1 MLSEF
6 PRVFWIDSS
15 IRFKTNNISLTLD
28 EVFSSG
34 GILTFERSDHSNFEA
49 THEGMYR
56 FLPISAKAAANTQQ
70 YGANS
75 IYIHRTEEIYTRI
88 IFWWVLCALNEE
100 CMAPTHELSC
110 NFKGKDVWAG
120 CHRFDQSALNILMA
134 NHFLNNV
141 SRYTSRRDQ
150 LSVNR
155 HWAHQEL
162 LVVCPTGIKKKSAEY
177 FL

>member
-1 MLSEF
+1 VF
-6 PRVFWIDSS
+6 PRIFWIDSS

-34 GILTFERSDHSNFEA
+34 GILTFEPGKHSNFAA
-49 THEGMYR
+49 THEEMYR
-56 FLPISAKAAANTQQ
+56 FLPISAHAAAYYTEQ

-88 IFWWVLCALNEE
+88 IFWWVLCALTEE
-100 CMAPTHELSC
+100 CMAPTRQLYC

-120 CHRFDQSALNILMA
+120 CHRFDQSAINILMA

-141 SRYTSRRDQ
+141 SRYTSRRGQ

-155 HWAHQEL
+155 GEAHKEL
-162 LVVCPTGIKKKSAEY
+162 VVVCPTGIKKKSAEY

>member
-15 IRFKTNNISLTLD
+15 IRFKTQNLSLTLD
-28 EVFSSG
+28 EVFNSG
-34 GILTFERSDHSNFEA
+34 GILSFEPGNHSNFET

-56 FLPISAKAAANTQQ
+56 FLPISAKAAANTMQCA
-70 YGANS
+70 ANS
-75 IYIHRTEEIYTRI
+75 IYIHRTEEIYKRI
-88 IFWWVLCALNEE
+88 IFWWVLCALTEE
-100 CMAPTHELSC
+100 CIAPTRQLYC

-134 NHFLNNV
+134 NNFLNNV
-141 SRYTSRRDQ
+141 SRYTSRRDR

-155 HWAHQEL
+155 RSAHQEF